1 VVADISAPDSATGEL
16 ATVEVA
22 SAGELLQLHVHEP
35 TLLHIE

>member
-1 VVADISAPDSATGEL
+1 VVAEVSAPDSTLGL
-16 ATVEVA
+16 ADVDAA